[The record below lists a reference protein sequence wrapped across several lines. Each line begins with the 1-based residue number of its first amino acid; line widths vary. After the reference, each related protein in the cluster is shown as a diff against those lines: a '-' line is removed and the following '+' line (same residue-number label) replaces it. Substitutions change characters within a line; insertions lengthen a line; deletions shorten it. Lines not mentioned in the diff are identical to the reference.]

1 MSADTA
7 LQVAFAAAVVVAT
20 GTLAAAALGR
30 AARSALY
37 GLAALT
43 VAGSIAAWVVFALGP
58 TRSLG
63 VSAGG
68 LTVCALAVA
77 VAIAVQRAVARSH
90 RVDAGVEATG
100 RDYDVTAGGNFEGT
114 NILHCPRDLDV
125 AAAMARVPLAGT
137 TWVPGVG
144 A

>member
-90 RVDAGVEATG
+90 RVDAEVDRAEARLLAVIERESTE
-100 RDYDVTAGGNFEGT
+100 RASELERV
-114 NILHCPRDLDV
+114 L
-125 AAAMARVPLAGT
+125 ARARAESLSLLADE
-137 TWVPGVG
+137 
-144 A
+144 